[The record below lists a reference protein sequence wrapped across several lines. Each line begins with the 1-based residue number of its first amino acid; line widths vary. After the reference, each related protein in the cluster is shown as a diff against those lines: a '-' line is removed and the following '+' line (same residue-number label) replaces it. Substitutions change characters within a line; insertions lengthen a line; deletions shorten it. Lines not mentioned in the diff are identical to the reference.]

1 MSTGVVTGKYPAYL
15 MTIRTTGF
23 RGIEK
28 STAMP
33 VNLSAGRDRVIANE
47 NCKMDVMR
55 VFGNVGPRRIFKSF
69 RYSFSES

>member
-1 MSTGVVTGKYPAYL
+1 MSTRVVTGKYPAYL

-55 VFGNVGPRRIFKSF
+55 VVY
-69 RYSFSES
+69 YSDLYSDVSSVM